1 MEKNNSAESNIILE
15 KVMNLSENVDKLYS
29 VIVKENYV
37 KEEVFVELFSYL
49 SQIIDLLQKEKRFES
64 LTEEYK
70 EKRNKFVQLR
80 KVCELRE
87 IAEKKGPEQ
96 RNEDMFINIIQSC
109 ISSCENLKKNNATIN
124 EGTVMIDFDKL
135 KNLYIELIN
144 CDEISDN
151 LYTEITE
158 KTKNLKEIYEGIC
171 EENEKI

>member
-1 MEKNNSAESNIILE
+1 MEKNSLSESNIVLE

-49 SQIIDLLQKEKRFES
+49 SRIIDLLQKEKRFVS
-64 LTEEYK
+64 LEEEYK
-70 EKRNKFVQLR
+70 EKRNKLVQYR

-87 IAEKKGPEQ
+87 LAQKKEPEQ
-96 RNEDMFINIIQSC
+96 RNEDMFINIVQSC
-109 ISSCENLKKNNATIN
+109 ITSCEKLKEKNTMIN
-124 EGTVMIDFDKL
+124 DGAVRIDFDKL